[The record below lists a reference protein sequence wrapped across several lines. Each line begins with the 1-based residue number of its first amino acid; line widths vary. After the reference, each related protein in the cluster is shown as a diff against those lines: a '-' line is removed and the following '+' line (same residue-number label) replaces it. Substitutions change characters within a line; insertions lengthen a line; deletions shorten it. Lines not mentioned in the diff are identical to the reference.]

1 MTHLHPSLQHPS
13 AVLALITQAPSAGLT
28 PLGGVSQKL
37 VQPRPVAFLHTS
49 PRPTIP
55 VQGACG
61 PQLLDGEPGSSQL
74 CPGAPRL
81 PPYSPVPKPGTEKS
95 VFYHLGSAGW
105 APVFLW

>member
-28 PLGGVSQKL
+28 PLGGSPRSS